1 MAALARATALAPV
14 VAHQGVARRSYGA
27 RVPAM
32 ASRVPSA
39 NLAAP
44 LRSVG
49 GKQVRIARPDR
60 RAGCRQNLTLAN
72 PQRRCAFPAV
82 RCARGWS
89 GPTRDSD
96 GPIDPWTTR
105 ATPIEHLHS
114 IARALDRH
122 RSRRRTVRSRAR
134 HGHVPAAW
142 KSQPRDVSSP
152 LCGGDVTP
160 SPRPPRARVPLTPII
175 ADREPHPV
183 SPTNRPPCPPSW
195 ASRSPRRCP
204 GERPARPNPQDAF
217 VTLYSQWSAN
227 FIQLFSTVNLA
238 SRLWTDRSPRLNPT
252 RHRTGSA
259 AFDPRPPRR
268 PQGPPPSST
277 SPRGSPTR
285 AARLT

>member
-134 HGHVPAAW
+134 HGHVLPLGKASHVMCHHRSAAAT
-142 KSQPRDVSSP
+142 SRLRHVHRARASP
-152 LCGGDVTP
+152 LPRSSLTVNHIP
-160 SPRPPRARVPLTPII
+160 SPPPTG
-175 ADREPHPV
+175 PHALLHGPQEVRGAAQV
-183 SPTNRPPCPPSW
+183 SAP
-195 ASRSPRRCP
+195 
-204 GERPARPNPQDAF
+204 PARTPRMHSSR
-217 VTLYSQWSAN
+217 LYSQ
-227 FIQLFSTVNLA
+227 
-238 SRLWTDRSPRLNPT
+238 
-252 RHRTGSA
+252 
-259 AFDPRPPRR
+259 
-268 PQGPPPSST
+268 
-277 SPRGSPTR
+277 
-285 AARLT
+285 

>member
-32 ASRVPSA
+32 TSRVHSA

-134 HGHVPAAW
+134 HGHAPCRL

-183 SPTNRPPCPPSW
+183 FPTNRPPCPPSW
-195 ASRSPRRCP
+195 ASRNPRRCP
-204 GERPARPNPQDAF
+204 GERPARRTPRMHSSC
-217 VTLYSQWSAN
+217 LYSQ
-227 FIQLFSTVNLA
+227 
-238 SRLWTDRSPRLNPT
+238 
-252 RHRTGSA
+252 
-259 AFDPRPPRR
+259 
-268 PQGPPPSST
+268 
-277 SPRGSPTR
+277 
-285 AARLT
+285 